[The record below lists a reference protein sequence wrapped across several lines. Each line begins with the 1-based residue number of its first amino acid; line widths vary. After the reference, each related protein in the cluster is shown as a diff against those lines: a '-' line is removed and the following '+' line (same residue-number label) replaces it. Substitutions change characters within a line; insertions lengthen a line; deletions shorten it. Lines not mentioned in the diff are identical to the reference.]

1 MVYHLPKLRY
11 PPGNEPPALRVAV
24 KAAVFHRYGEPD
36 VLRVE
41 EVADPVPG
49 PSDLLIRVRAAS
61 VNPIDCKIRHGA
73 QRALIHYRL
82 PQITGLDA
90 SGEVVAVGSRVT
102 RFKPGDEVI
111 SSPTHR
117 RPGTCAEL
125 VAIDESQVALK
136 PTRLDHLQA
145 AALPLAGLTAWASLV
160 DAAGLRSGQRVFIQA
175 GAGGVGSLAIQLAR
189 HLGAEVATT
198 CSARNAD
205 FVRSLGAGTVIDYNE
220 QRYDDVLQEQ
230 DAALESI
237 GGEACERTLRVLKRG
252 GRMALVVSGIPEAVK
267 RHGPYLGTARALGAQ
282 AAFIAGA
289 WWRRRVAVK
298 MVVRP
303 TSGAMLQR
311 LADVVQSGAV
321 TPVIDAVLPLE
332 EIAEAH
338 RRVESGRTRGKI
350 VVQVG

>member
-1 MVYHLPKLRY
+1 M
-11 PPGNEPPALRVAV
+11 
-24 KAAVFHRYGEPD
+24 KAALFHRYGEAD

-41 EVADPVPG
+41 EVADPIPG
-49 PSDLLIRVRAAS
+49 PRDLLIRVRAAS

-82 PQITGLDA
+82 PQITGLDV

-125 VAIDESQVALK
+125 VAIDESQVARK
-136 PTRLDHLQA
+136 PARIDHLQA
-145 AALPLAGLTAWASLV
+145 AALPLAGLTAWAALV
-160 DAAGLRSGQRVFIQA
+160 DAARLRRGQQVFIQA
-175 GAGGVGSLAIQLAR
+175 GAGGVGTLAIQLAK
-189 HLGAEVATT
+189 HLGAAVATT
-198 CSARNAD
+198 CSARNVD
-205 FVRSLGAGTVIDYNE
+205 FVRSLGADTVIDYNE
-220 QRYDDVLQEQ
+220 EHYDDLLYEQ

-237 GGEACERTLRVLKRG
+237 GGEANERTLTVLKRG

-267 RHGPYLGTARALGAQ
+267 RHGPYAGTARALGAQ
-282 AAFIAGA
+282 AAFIVGA

-350 VVQVG
+350 VIQVG

>member
-136 PTRLDHLQA
+136 PARLDHLQA

-220 QRYDDVLQEQ
+220 ERYDDVLQEQ

-282 AAFIAGA
+282 AAFIAGS

>member
-1 MVYHLPKLRY
+1 M
-11 PPGNEPPALRVAV
+11 
-24 KAAVFHRYGEPD
+24 KAALFHRYGDAD

-41 EVADPVPG
+41 EVADPTPG
-49 PSDLLIRVRAAS
+49 PRDVLIRVRAAS

-82 PQITGLDA
+82 PQITGLDV

-102 RFKPGDEVI
+102 RFKPGDEVF

-125 VAIDESQVALK
+125 VAIDESQVARK
-136 PTRLDHLQA
+136 PARLDHLQA

-160 DAAGLRSGQRVFIQA
+160 DAARLRRGQQVFVQA
-175 GAGGVGSLAIQLAR
+175 GAGGVGTIAIQLAK
-189 HLGAEVATT
+189 HLGATVATT
-198 CSARNAD
+198 CSARNVD
-205 FVRSLGAGTVIDYNE
+205 FVRSLGADTVIDYNE
-220 QRYDDVLQEQ
+220 EQYDHVLYEQ
-230 DAALESI
+230 DAVLESI
-237 GGEACERTLRVLKRG
+237 GGEASARSLGVLKRG
-252 GRMALVVSGIPEAVK
+252 GRMALVVTGIPEAVK
-267 RHGPYLGTARALGAQ
+267 KHGPYAGVARALGAQ
-282 AAFIAGA
+282 AAFMMGA

-303 TSGAMLQR
+303 TSGAMLQA

-350 VVQVG
+350 VIRVG

>member
-1 MVYHLPKLRY
+1 MR
-11 PPGNEPPALRVAV
+11 
-24 KAAVFHRYGEPD
+24 AARFHRYGEAE

-41 EVADPVPG
+41 EVADPVAG
-49 PSDLLIRVRAAS
+49 ERDVLVRVRAAS
-61 VNPIDCKIRHGA
+61 VNPVDCKIRSGA

-82 PQITGLDA
+82 PQITGLDV
-90 SGEVVAVGSRVT
+90 SGEVVAVGARVT
-102 RFKPGDEVI
+102 RFKVGDAVI

-125 VAIDESQVALK
+125 VAIDESAVAHK
-136 PTRLDHLQA
+136 PARIDHLHA

-160 DAAGLRSGQRVFIQA
+160 DAARVRAGQRVFVQA
-175 GAGGVGSLAIQLAR
+175 GAGGVGTLAIQLAK

-198 CSARNAD
+198 CSARNVD
-205 FVRSLGAGTVIDYNE
+205 FARSLGADRVIDYNE
-220 QRYDDVLQEQ
+220 ERYEDVLDGM

-237 GGEACERTLRVLKRG
+237 GGAANARTLAVLRRG

-267 RHGPYLGTARALGAQ
+267 EHGAYAGVARALAAQ
-282 AAFIAGA
+282 AAFIGRA
-289 WWRRRVAVK
+289 WWQKGVAVK
-298 MVVRP
+298 AVVRP
-303 TSGAMLQR
+303 TDGAMLQR

-321 TPVIDAVLPLE
+321 TPVVDAVLPLE

-350 VVQVG
+350 VIQVA

>member
-1 MVYHLPKLRY
+1 MR
-11 PPGNEPPALRVAV
+11 
-24 KAAVFHRYGEPD
+24 AARFHRYGEAD

-41 EVADPVPG
+41 EVADPVAG
-49 PSDLLIRVRAAS
+49 ERDVLVRVRAAS
-61 VNPIDCKIRHGA
+61 VNPIDCKIRSGA

-82 PQITGLDA
+82 PQVTGLDV

-102 RFKPGDEVI
+102 RFKVGDAVI

-125 VAIDESQVALK
+125 VAIDESAVAHK
-136 PTRLDHLQA
+136 PARLDHLHA

-160 DAAGLRSGQRVFIQA
+160 DATRVRAGQRVFVQA
-175 GAGGVGSLAIQLAR
+175 GAGGVGTIAIQLAK

-198 CSARNAD
+198 CSARNVD
-205 FVRSLGAGTVIDYNE
+205 FARSLGADRVIDYNE
-220 QRYDDVLQEQ
+220 EKYEDVLDEM
-230 DAALESI
+230 DAVLESI
-237 GGEACERTLRVLKRG
+237 GGAANARSLAVLRRG

-267 RHGPYLGTARALGAQ
+267 KHGAYAGVARALAAQ
-282 AAFIAGA
+282 AAFIGRA
-289 WWRRRVAVK
+289 WWQKRVAVK
-298 MVVRP
+298 VVVRP
-303 TSGAMLQR
+303 TDGAMLQR

-321 TPVIDAVLPLE
+321 TPVVDAVLPLE

-350 VVQVG
+350 VIQVA

>member
-1 MVYHLPKLRY
+1 MRA
-11 PPGNEPPALRVAV
+11 ALFR
-24 KAAVFHRYGEPD
+24 RYGEAD

-41 EVADPVPG
+41 EVPDPVAG
-49 PSDLLIRVRAAS
+49 ERDVLVRVRAAS
-61 VNPIDCKIRHGA
+61 VNPIDCKIRHGY

-82 PQITGLDA
+82 PQITGLDV
-90 SGEVVAVGSRVT
+90 SGDVVAVGSRVT
-102 RFKPGDEVI
+102 RFKVGDAVI

-125 VAIDESQVALK
+125 VAIDESAVAHR
-136 PTRLDHLQA
+136 PARLDHLQG

-160 DAAGLRSGQRVFIQA
+160 DAARLRAGQRVFIQA
-175 GAGGVGSLAIQLAR
+175 GAGGVGTIAIQLAK

-198 CSARNAD
+198 CSARNVE
-205 FVRSLGAGTVIDYNE
+205 FVRGLGADTVIDYNE
-220 QRYDDVLQEQ
+220 LRYEDLLSEQ
-230 DAALESI
+230 DAVLESI
-237 GGEACERTLRVLKRG
+237 GGAANERSLRVLKRG

-267 RHGPYLGTARALGAQ
+267 QRGAYAGVARALGAQ
-282 AAFIAGA
+282 AALIAGA

-298 MVVRP
+298 MVMRP
-303 TSGAMLQR
+303 TDGAMLQR

-338 RRVESGRTRGKI
+338 RRVESGRTRGK
-350 VVQVG
+350 VVIQVG

>member
-1 MVYHLPKLRY
+1 M
-11 PPGNEPPALRVAV
+11 
-24 KAAVFHRYGEPD
+24 KAARFHRYGEAD

-41 EVADPVPG
+41 EVADPRPG
-49 PSDLLIRVRAAS
+49 ARDVLIRVRAAS
-61 VNPIDCKIRHGA
+61 INPIDCKIRHGA

-82 PQITGLDA
+82 PQITGLDV
-90 SGEVVAVGSRVT
+90 SGDVVAVGARVT
-102 RFKPGDEVI
+102 RFRVGDAVI

-125 VAIDESQVALK
+125 VAIDESQVARK
-136 PTRLDHLQA
+136 PARLDHLQA

-160 DAAGLRSGQRVFIQA
+160 DAARVRPGQRVFIQA
-175 GAGGVGSLAIQLAR
+175 GAGGVGTIAIQLAK
-189 HLGAEVATT
+189 HLGATVATT

-205 FVRSLGAGTVIDYNE
+205 FVRSLGADTVIDYTAVP
-220 QRYDDVLQEQ
+220 YDEVLSEM
-230 DAALESI
+230 DAVLESI
-237 GGEACERTLRVLKRG
+237 GGDANARSLAVLRRG

-267 RHGPYLGTARALGAQ
+267 KHGAYVGTARALGAQ
-282 AAFIAGA
+282 AAFVLGA
-289 WWRRRVAVK
+289 WWRRGVAVR

-303 TSGAMLQR
+303 TDGAMLQR
-311 LADVVQSGAV
+311 LADVVESGAV

-350 VVQVG
+350 VIRVG

>member
-1 MVYHLPKLRY
+1 MR
-11 PPGNEPPALRVAV
+11 
-24 KAAVFHRYGEPD
+24 AARFHRYGDPD

-41 EVADPVPG
+41 EVEDPAPG
-49 PSDLLIRVRAAS
+49 PRDVLVRVRAAS
-61 VNPIDCKIRHGA
+61 VNPIDCKIRQGA

-82 PQITGLDA
+82 PQITGLDV

-102 RFKPGDEVI
+102 RFKPGDEVF

-125 VAIDESQVALK
+125 VAIDESEVARK
-136 PTRLDHLQA
+136 PARLDHLQA

-160 DAAGLRSGQRVFIQA
+160 DAARLRRGQRVFVQA
-175 GAGGVGSLAIQLAR
+175 GAGGVGTVAIQIAR
-189 HLGAEVATT
+189 HLGATVATT
-198 CSARNAD
+198 CSARNVD
-205 FVRSLGAGTVIDYNE
+205 FVRSLGADTVIDYNAERYE
-220 QRYDDVLQEQ
+220 QVLPEQ
-230 DAALESI
+230 DAVLESI
-237 GGEACERTLRVLKRG
+237 GGEATARSLRVLRRG
-252 GRMALVVSGIPEAVK
+252 GRMALVVTGIPEAVK
-267 RHGPYLGTARALGAQ
+267 KHGPYAGVARALAAQ

-303 TSGAMLQR
+303 TSGAMLQE

-321 TPVIDAVLPLE
+321 TPVVDAVLSLE
-332 EIAEAH
+332 EIVEAH

-350 VVQVG
+350 VIRVA